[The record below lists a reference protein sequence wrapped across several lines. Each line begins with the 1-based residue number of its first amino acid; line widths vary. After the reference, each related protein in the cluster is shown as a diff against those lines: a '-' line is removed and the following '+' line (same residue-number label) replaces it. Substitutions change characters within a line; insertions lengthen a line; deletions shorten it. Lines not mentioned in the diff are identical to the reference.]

1 MRRLLAIAA
10 LIAGAA
16 APAVADAAPRLQ
28 PAAYQD
34 QGRSARQAPLSQV
47 LAMLSS
53 RYPGRPLDTRLGDA
67 GGRRAYFVQWQLENG
82 RVVVFV
88 VDAETGQILGRQG
101 G

>member
-1 MRRLLAIAA
+1 MKRLAVIAV
-10 LIAGAA
+10 LFAGAA
-16 APAVADAAPRLQ
+16 APVAADAAPRLQ
-28 PAAYQD
+28 AAVYQD
-34 QGRSARQAPLSQV
+34 RGRSARPVSLPQV

-53 RYPGRPLDTRLGDA
+53 RFPGRPLDTREGDA

-88 VDAETGQILGRQG
+88 VDAESGQLLGRQG